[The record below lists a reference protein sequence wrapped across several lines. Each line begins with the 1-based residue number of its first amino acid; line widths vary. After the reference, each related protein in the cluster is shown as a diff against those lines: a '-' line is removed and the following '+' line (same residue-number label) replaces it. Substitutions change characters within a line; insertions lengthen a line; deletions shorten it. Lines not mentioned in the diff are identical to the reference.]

1 MPTLSILWLGI
12 VLALPSLMQS
22 CASAPT
28 PQPWAMQPL
37 QRIENSPGQ
46 SAATWFELGKFYLQR
61 DQLQMAAE
69 AYRAS
74 LALDP
79 RQLAARNALAVLD
92 ARAGRLEQAAT
103 ALRELA
109 AEYPQSAQPLGNL
122 GYVYYL
128 QGQLVQAAST
138 LERAVALGG
147 DIDLARN
154 NLQLVRTALVSQ
166 APHATKI

>member
-1 MPTLSILWLGI
+1 MTRPLHLFILWL
-12 VLALPSLMQS
+12 LACLLQG
-22 CASAPT
+22 CASAPASGAWT
-28 PQPWAMQPL
+28 IKPV
-37 QRIENSPGQ
+37 QRVDNSPGQ

-61 DQLQMAAE
+61 EQWQMAAE

-79 RQLAARNALAVLD
+79 CQLAARNALAVLD
-92 ARAGRLEQAAT
+92 ARAGRLEQAAA

-109 AEYPQSAQPLGNL
+109 AEYPRSAQPLGNL

-138 LERAVALGG
+138 LEQAVALGG
-147 DIDLARN
+147 RSTTGA
-154 NLQLVRTALVSQ
+154 Q
-166 APHATKI
+166 

>member
-1 MPTLSILWLGI
+1 MRTPLFLIMLWMSAQLLQG
-12 VLALPSLMQS
+12 
-22 CASAPT
+22 CAAVSAPLPWT
-28 PQPWAMQPL
+28 VQPV
-37 QRIENSPGQ
+37 QRIENSAGQ
-46 SAATWFELGKFYLQR
+46 TAATWGELGQFYLQR

-92 ARAGRLEQAAT
+92 ARAGRLEEAAT

-122 GYVYYL
+122 GFVYYL

-154 NLQLVRTALVSQ
+154 NLQLVRTALASQ
-166 APHATKI
+166 ATHATKI